1 MSMISQSTQDSGS
14 ASLDSDTKFDFRS
27 RCQYSLESVQ
37 QRLDYSKQMPEA
49 LPKEIVE
56 SKIPQ
61 NTKLNVF
68 IALTIVFFT
77 LSALSFVFYYSRP
90 SSDQNT
96 IVPIPIDKNS
106 IEKLFDPV
114 QVNYIK
120 SYEESAVGK
129 YFYLDLLAEKYFN
142 KIVEQLKQAVW
153 MEEEVI
159 VQYLDHIFKQNENDS
174 YIIKKKIWKLRD
186 KCNDI
191 EVTTSISNKVIWKY
205 KNCFCK

>member
-37 QRLDYSKQMPEA
+37 QRLDYSKQMPEV
-49 LPKEIVE
+49 LPRQVVE
-56 SKIPQ
+56 SKISQ

-68 IALTIVFFT
+68 IVLTIIFFT
-77 LSALSFVFYYSRP
+77 ISALSFIFYYQRP
-90 SSDQNT
+90 SCDQNA
-96 IVPIPIDKNS
+96 IVPIPINKHS

-129 YFYLDLLAEKYFN
+129 YFYWDLLAEKYFN
-142 KIVEQLKQAVW
+142 MIVDQLKQVVW
-153 MEEEVI
+153 MEEEFI
-159 VQYLDHIFKQNENDS
+159 EQYFDHKFTQNDS
-174 YIIKKKIWKLRD
+174 YIIKKKVWKLRD